1 MSSGGVAAQRRAKS
15 NKAAHELA
23 GACAINMFFTT
34 ISLVDYTAD
43 RWAVPHGAQAP
54 LDADAK
60 GRLLWLSQF
69 HVWRGEDPV
78 VGTLMLLLLLPLP
91 LILID
96 FAIGA
101 AQSLC
106 GWRHASRTRHAAD
119 VLQAC
124 TMYFAIIP
132 TVAFEL
138 IGAQTALLAHCSAS
152 TYGRS
157 GKAAVEAQCMR
168 SAADVFA
175 AHRKMLGF
183 NLLMFAC
190 DVAKYVGNCKEGAP
204 SAALAAPSAAPD
216 AKQKGT

>member
-1 MSSGGVAAQRRAKS
+1 MSSGGVGAQRRAKS
-15 NKAAHELA
+15 NKTAQELA
-23 GACAINMFFTT
+23 GACAINMLFTT
-34 ISLVDYTAD
+34 ICLVDYSAD
-43 RWAVPHGAQAP
+43 RWAVPHGAQTP
-54 LDADAK
+54 LDAHAK
-60 GRLLWLSQF
+60 GRLLWLGQF
-69 HVWRGEDPV
+69 HAWRGEDPV
-78 VGTLMLLLLLPLP
+78 VGTLMLILLLPLP

-101 AQSLC
+101 AQSLF

-132 TVAFEL
+132 TVAFEV
-138 IGAQTALLAHCSAS
+138 IGAQAALLADCSAD

-157 GKAAVEAQCMR
+157 GKAAVEAQCLR
-168 SAADVFA
+168 SATDAFA

-190 DVAKYVGNCKEGAP
+190 DVAKYAGNCKEGEP
-204 SAALAAPSAAPD
+204 SAALAPPKPD
-216 AKQKGT
+216 HKQKGA